1 MTRSTL
7 SRKLSR
13 HVTPTHVD
21 RPNLQT
27 LAERA
32 PGALCTVPVR
42 AASVTL
48 WQWSESLVTQ
58 LVCAEA
64 KGAASTEGASI
75 AAGRSDCDA
84 DAIRMASLPAA
95 GAEGV
100 KAPARPAATAAAGMS
115 RGGRTQ
121 RTRHFE
127 QVVSRITILSNC
139 HKIQVDI
146 RLTRSGQ
153 VRA

>member
-32 PGALCTVPVR
+32 RRTVHR
-42 AASVTL
+42 ACQWHSTNWSVLPLSVTL

-58 LVCAEA
+58 LMCAEA

-75 AAGRSDCDA
+75 AAGRSIA
-84 DAIRMASLPAA
+84 VPM
-95 GAEGV
+95 
-100 KAPARPAATAAAGMS
+100 
-115 RGGRTQ
+115 
-121 RTRHFE
+121 
-127 QVVSRITILSNC
+127 
-139 HKIQVDI
+139 
-146 RLTRSGQ
+146 RSGWLHF
-153 VRA
+153 RPLEPKA